1 MANTD
6 KKESFVFYRS
16 FYEALQNVPK
26 KHRTEVYEAVFAYA
40 FESREPSLTGVTR
53 ALWELIRPQLD
64 ASERRYENAKK
75 GAEYGKLGGRPKK
88 NQPDKKPL
96 KGYETKTLNDND
108 NDNDNANVNDNA
120 NANDNDN
127 GSASQASAS
136 AFIAPTF
143 QEVMDECRKGGYKAS
158 IASKFFMF
166 YDRSHWRTKE
176 GEPVR
181 DWRALLR
188 IWNENEAEP
197 KKQKSK
203 NAFNNFDQRTYD
215 EEDLEAQLVYLG
227 GEDHEQLQ
235 NQGNH

>member
-88 NQPDKKPL
+88 NQPEKKPL
-96 KGYETKTLNDND
+96 KGYETKTLNDNV
-108 NDNDNANVNDNA
+108 NVNVNDNA
-120 NANDNDN
+120 NANDN

-143 QEVMDECRKGGYKAS
+143 QEVMDECRKCGYKAS

-181 DWRALLR
+181 DWRAMLR

-203 NAFNNFDQRTYD
+203 NAFNNFDQRTYS